1 MNEVDKLQDLFAKI
15 DENFKNWVNLINSEE
30 KLLDELALYGRM
42 NSQLDYQNVWFDPI
56 LVSLIELDSENKEKY
71 FEHLSKVDKLE
82 FEFESTYTTPVWAY
96 KKWRYLEYVVK
107 HDKSQIT

>member
-42 NSQLDYQNVWFDPI
+42 NSQLDY
-56 LVSLIELDSENKEKY
+56 
-71 FEHLSKVDKLE
+71 
-82 FEFESTYTTPVWAY
+82 
-96 KKWRYLEYVVK
+96 
-107 HDKSQIT
+107 